1 MKKAYYILILVLV
14 LLLNSCSWHNI
25 PDEPDDE
32 GNPPVQ
38 DDDPSTPD
46 DDPGVPDDS
55 DEPEAPDDSDE
66 PRLLQSKASYTIPPS
81 VPLYNKCALYLEDSQ
96 LPLYSVY
103 VNNSQYWKGNVTD
116 RDTVGVGYFFLEG
129 KVNVSLRCD
138 GMSNCVVRP
147 LSANVEAT
155 VEDGVARFTLSS
167 SGNYSIEPDGD
178 PTRAIF
184 LFVSDYADKD
194 IEEENNKVIRFEKG
208 LHTDANNP
216 NIKNNTVT
224 LSSNTTV
231 ILEDGAVVRARFVA
245 NNASNI
251 TICGTGIID
260 GSAFIRNA
268 TTGQVTVPLDFNYC
282 SNVTF
287 KDFSV
292 HDPAGWCV
300 NWYFCTDSQIEKI
313 KIISSRSNG
322 DGISLQSC
330 QRIDVSDCF
339 VRSWDDSL
347 VVKNYPQW
355 SNRDIEGTTRDIT
368 FRNCTIW
375 TDLAQSMEIGYE
387 TVGQVM
393 ENITF
398 EDITVLHNFHK
409 PVISIHNGNNAN
421 IKNVTYNRITVED
434 ASMGR
439 GDAGANNQLIEISVA
454 YSSTWSDSH
463 KKTALGSIDT
473 VTISNVTVRSGNIIL
488 PIKIVGCRD
497 MRSGYG
503 ASLHYVSNVL
513 LNNIWANGKQIGSN
527 YAYLTVNEYANASF
541 NLGSAPI
548 FAQFEFSQS
557 DETLAQYTNFAQVES
572 N

>member
-1 MKKAYYILILVLV
+1 MRRLYFLLVLALV
-14 LLLNSCSWHNI
+14 FLLTSCLTGNI
-25 PDEPDDE
+25 PE
-32 GNPPVQ
+32 NPPNE
-38 DDDPSTPD
+38 DDPPTQDENPVIPD
-46 DDPGVPDDS
+46 GPDDPG
-55 DEPEAPDDSDE
+55 
-66 PRLLQSKASYTIPPS
+66 LLQSRVSYTMPPS
-81 VPLYNKCALYLEDSQ
+81 VPLYNNCALYLEQSQ
-96 LPLYSVY
+96 LPLYRVY

-129 KVNVSLRCD
+129 KVNVSLRCED
-138 GMSNCVVRP
+138 MSSCVVRP
-147 LSANVEAT
+147 LSANVEAK
-155 VEDGVARFTLSS
+155 VENGVAMFTLSS
-167 SGNYSIEPDGD
+167 SGNYSIEPNGD
-178 PTRAIF
+178 PTKAVF

-194 IEEENNKVIRFEKG
+194 VEEQNNKVIRFAKG
-208 LHTDANNP
+208 LHTSANNP
-216 NIKNNTVT
+216 NIVNNTVT
-224 LSSNTTV
+224 LASNTTV

-282 SNVTF
+282 TNITF

-300 NWYFCTDSQIEKI
+300 NWYFCSDSKIDNI

-347 VVKNYPQW
+347 VVKNYPKW
-355 SNRDIEGTTRDIT
+355 SNRDIEGVTRDIT
-368 FRNCTIW
+368 FTGCTIW

-454 YSSTWSDSH
+454 YNSTWSDSH
-463 KKTALGSIDT
+463 KKTALGSIDS
-473 VTISNVTVRSGNIIL
+473 VTISNVTVRSGNIAL
-488 PIKIVGCRD
+488 PIKIAGCRD

-503 ASLHYVSNVL
+503 ASIHYVTNVV
-513 LNNIWANGKQIGSN
+513 LNNIWAKGKQIGGS
-527 YAYLTVNEYANASF
+527 YAYLTVNEYANATF

-548 FAQFEFSQS
+548 YAQFKFSQS
-557 DETLAQYTNFAQVES
+557 AETLAQYTNFAQVEV

>member
-1 MKKAYYILILVLV
+1 MKKVYCILVLV
-14 LLLNSCSWHNI
+14 LILLLNSCLQGNIQDTPTSENTPPTQDEETISPNI
-25 PDEPDDE
+25 PD
-32 GNPPVQ
+32 
-38 DDDPSTPD
+38 
-46 DDPGVPDDS
+46 DS
-55 DEPEAPDDSDE
+55 E
-66 PRLLQSKASYTIPPS
+66 LLQSRVSYTTPPAVS
-81 VPLYNKCALYLEDSQ
+81 FYNKCALYLEESQ

-103 VNNSQYWKGNVTD
+103 VNNSQYWQGNVTD

-138 GMSNCVVRP
+138 QMSSCVVRP
-147 LSANVEAT
+147 LSANVEAK
-155 VEDGVARFTLSS
+155 VENGVATFTLSS
-167 SGNYSIEPDGD
+167 SGNYVVEPNGD
-178 PTRAIF
+178 PTKAIF

-194 IEEENNKVIRFEKG
+194 IEERQNKVIRFEKG
-208 LHTDANNP
+208 LHTDENNP
-216 NIKNNTVT
+216 NIVNNTVT

-260 GSAFIRNA
+260 GSTFIRNA

-282 SNVTF
+282 TNITF

-300 NWYFCTDSQIEKI
+300 NWYFCSDSKIENI

-368 FRNCTIW
+368 FRSCTIW

-393 ENITF
+393 ENIRF

-463 KKTALGSIDT
+463 KKTSLGSIDT
-473 VTISNVTVRSGNIIL
+473 VTISNVTVNSGNIAL

-503 ASLHYVSNVL
+503 ASIHYVSNVL
-513 LNNIWANGKQIGSN
+513 LNNIWANGKQIGGS
-527 YAYLTVNEYANASF
+527 YAYLTVNEYANATF
-541 NLGSAPI
+541 NLGSEPI
-548 FAQFEFSQS
+548 YAQFKFSQS

>member
-1 MKKAYYILILVLV
+1 MRRVYCILVLV
-14 LLLNSCSWHNI
+14 LILLLNSCLPGNI
-25 PDEPDDE
+25 TGTTASETTIPTKSEESTGPIDTDGPDD
-32 GNPPVQ
+32 
-38 DDDPSTPD
+38 
-46 DDPGVPDDS
+46 
-55 DEPEAPDDSDE
+55 PE
-66 PRLLQSKASYTIPPS
+66 LLQSRVSYTIPPAVS
-81 VPLYNKCALYLEDSQ
+81 LYNKCALYLEGSQ

-129 KVNVSLRCD
+129 KVNVSLRCE
-138 GMSNCVVRP
+138 GMTSCVVRP
-147 LSANVEAT
+147 LSANVEAS
-155 VEDGVARFTLSS
+155 VENGVATFTLSS
-167 SGNYSIEPDGD
+167 SGNYSIEPNGD
-178 PTRAIF
+178 PTKAIF

-194 IEEENNKVIRFEKG
+194 IKETQNKVIRFEKG
-208 LHTDANNP
+208 LHTDENNP
-216 NIKNNTVT
+216 YIVNNTVT

-260 GSAFIRNA
+260 GSTFIRNA

-282 SNVTF
+282 TDLTF

-292 HDPAGWCV
+292 LDPAGWCV
-300 NWYFCTDSQIEKI
+300 NWYFCTDSKIDNI

-330 QRIDVSDCF
+330 QRIDVSGCF

-355 SNRDIEGTTRDIT
+355 SNRDIEGTARDIT

-393 ENITF
+393 ENIKF

-409 PVISIHNGNNAN
+409 PIISIHNGNNAN

-439 GDAGANNQLIEISVA
+439 GDAGSNNQLIEISVA

-463 KKTALGSIDT
+463 KKTPLGSIDT
-473 VTISNVTVRSGNIIL
+473 VTISNVTVLSGNIAL
-488 PIKIVGCRD
+488 PIKIAGCRD
-497 MRSGYG
+497 LRSGYG
-503 ASLHYVSNVL
+503 ASIHYVSNVL
-513 LNNIWANGKQIGSN
+513 LNNIWANGKQIGGS
-527 YAYLTVNEYANASF
+527 YAYLTVNEYANATF

-548 FAQFEFSQS
+548 YAQFIFSQS
-557 DETLAQYTNFAQVES
+557 DETLAQYTNFAQVEY

>member
-1 MKKAYYILILVLV
+1 MV
-14 LLLNSCSWHNI
+14 
-25 PDEPDDE
+25 EP
-32 GNPPVQ
+32 N
-38 DDDPSTPD
+38 
-46 DDPGVPDDS
+46 
-55 DEPEAPDDSDE
+55 
-66 PRLLQSKASYTIPPS
+66 
-81 VPLYNKCALYLEDSQ
+81 
-96 LPLYSVY
+96 
-103 VNNSQYWKGNVTD
+103 
-116 RDTVGVGYFFLEG
+116 
-129 KVNVSLRCD
+129 
-138 GMSNCVVRP
+138 
-147 LSANVEAT
+147 
-155 VEDGVARFTLSS
+155 
-167 SGNYSIEPDGD
+167 GD
-178 PTRAIF
+178 PKKAIF

-194 IEEENNKVIRFEKG
+194 IEEQNNKVIRFGKG
-208 LHTDANNP
+208 LHTSENNP
-216 NIKNNTVT
+216 NIVNNTVT

-260 GSAFIRNA
+260 GSTFIRNA

-282 SNVTF
+282 TNITF

-300 NWYFCTDSQIEKI
+300 NWYFCSDSKIENI

-355 SNRDIEGTTRDIT
+355 SNRDVEGVTRDIT

-393 ENITF
+393 ENIKF

-463 KKTALGSIDT
+463 KKTSLGSIDS
-473 VTISNVTVRSGNIIL
+473 VTISNVTVYSGNIIL

-503 ASLHYVSNVL
+503 ASIHYVNNVL
-513 LNNIWANGKQIGSN
+513 LNNIWANGKQIGGS
-527 YAYLTVNEYANASF
+527 YAYLTVNEYANATF
-541 NLGSAPI
+541 NLGSGPI
-548 FAQFEFSQS
+548 YAQFKFSQS
-557 DETLAQYTNFAQVES
+557 DETLAQYTNFAQVEP

>member
-1 MKKAYYILILVLV
+1 MKKVYLILVLGLV
-14 LLLNSCSWHNI
+14 FLLNSCLLNNI
-25 PDEPDDE
+25 PDTPTNEDPPPSQDE
-32 GNPPVQ
+32 E
-38 DDDPSTPD
+38 TT
-46 DDPGVPDDS
+46 
-55 DEPEAPDDSDE
+55 APDDPDE
-66 PRLLQSKASYTIPPS
+66 PKLLQSRVSYTVPPS
-81 VPLYNKCALYLEDSQ
+81 VPLYNKCALYLEESQ

-103 VNNSQYWKGNVTD
+103 VNNSQYWKGNVTV
-116 RDTVGVGYFFLEG
+116 RDTIGVGYFFLEG
-129 KVNVSLRCD
+129 KVNVSLKCD
-138 GMSNCVVRP
+138 QMSSCVVRP
-147 LSANVEAT
+147 LSANVEAK
-155 VEDGVARFTLSS
+155 VENGVATFTLSS
-167 SGNYSIEPDGD
+167 SGNYSIEPNGD
-178 PTRAIF
+178 PTKAVF
-184 LFVSDYADKD
+184 LFVSDYADKH
-194 IEEENNKVIRFEKG
+194 IEDTNNKIIRFEKG
-208 LHTDANNP
+208 LHTSANNP
-216 NIKNNTVT
+216 NIVNNTVT

-260 GSAFIRNA
+260 GSAFVRNA

-282 SNVTF
+282 KNLTF
-287 KDFSV
+287 KNFSV

-300 NWYFCTDSQIEKI
+300 NWYFCTDSEIDNI

-355 SNRDIEGTTRDIT
+355 SNRNVEGVTRDIT
-368 FRNCTIW
+368 FSCCTVW

-393 ENITF
+393 ENIKF

-463 KKTALGSIDT
+463 KKTALGSIDS
-473 VTISNVTVRSGNIIL
+473 VTISNVTVCSGNIIL

-503 ASLHYVSNVL
+503 ASIHYVSNVV
-513 LNNIWANGKQIGSN
+513 LNNIWANGKQIGGS
-527 YAYLTVNEYANASF
+527 YAYLTANEYANATF
-541 NLGSAPI
+541 NLGSKPI
-548 FAQFEFSQS
+548 YAQFKFSQS
-557 DETLAQYTNFAQVES
+557 DEILAQYTNFAQIEA